1 MDGAGTQDVEVK
13 RSRRAARAAAAVLVT
28 LALPASAQIIDRE
41 YSLVGA
47 NVQKRASAVLA
58 LMGYS
63 LTPDVTT
70 GSLAISDTSSGD
82 PGFRLTTLGGGFTWS
97 RAFPLYLEGTAA
109 YSRYDPTFIASD
121 GQQTRP
127 IPVSWNSLAGTG
139 GIGWDFFLTDELR
152 IRPILNFSLGH
163 VESDAALLSR
173 IVENRIDREIDFV
186 RNGSLNAVGLGGSL
200 MLDYERYRPDYE
212 IDLELRYTNIHLRT
226 TSNASAVEG
235 SATTQ
240 SASLWSRW
248 RAPTGLTL
256 LDRPFRYVLEFSHS
270 RYFGDEAATLG
281 VEYLTA
287 LGAGFELDSSKY
299 PIFITRTRFLVR
311 YRFSP
316 HVHGTSVGLAVSF

>member
-1 MDGAGTQDVEVK
+1 MRRG
-13 RSRRAARAAAAVLVT
+13 RSAVWAAAAVLTV
-28 LALPASAQIIDRE
+28 LALPASAQPSAGEFTLI
-41 YSLVGA
+41 GA

-70 GSLAISDTSSGD
+70 GSLAINDTTAGD
-82 PGFRLTTLGGGFTWS
+82 PGFRLTTLGGGFTWG
-97 RAFPLYLEGTAA
+97 RDFPLYLEGTAA

-121 GQQTRP
+121 GQDTRP
-127 IPVSWNSLAGTG
+127 IPVSWNSVAGTG
-139 GIGWDFFLTDELR
+139 GIGWDFFLTPELR
-152 IRPILNFSLGH
+152 LRPILNFSIGH
-163 VESDAALLSR
+163 VASDAAVLTT
-173 IVENRIDREIDFV
+173 IVENRTDREIDFV

-200 MLDYERYRPDYE
+200 MLDYELYRPDYE
-212 IDLELRYTNIHLRT
+212 IDVELRYTNIHLRT
-226 TSNASAVEG
+226 TSRSSAVEG

-256 LDRPFRYVLEFSHS
+256 LGRPFRYVLEFSHS

-281 VEYLTA
+281 VEYLSA

-299 PIFITRTRFLVR
+299 PVFITRTRLLVR

-316 HVHGTSVGLAVSF
+316 EVHGTSVGLAVSF

>member
-1 MDGAGTQDVEVK
+1 M
-13 RSRRAARAAAAVLVT
+13 RSGRRAWCAAFAVLAA
-28 LALPASAQIIDRE
+28 LALPATAQQGDRGFE
-41 YSLVGA
+41 LIGA
-47 NVQKRASAVLA
+47 NVQKRANAVLA

-70 GSLAISDTSSGD
+70 GSLAINDASAGD

-97 RAFPLYLEGTAA
+97 RDFPLYLEGTAA

-139 GIGWDFFLTDELR
+139 GIGWDFFLSPEVR
-152 IRPILNFSLGH
+152 VRPILNFSLGH

-173 IVENRIDREIDFV
+173 IIENRTDREIDFV
-186 RNGSLNAVGLGGSL
+186 RSGSLNAVGLGGSL
-200 MLDYERYRPDYE
+200 MLDYELYKPDHE
-212 IDLELRYTNIHLRT
+212 IDVELRYTNIHLRT
-226 TSNASAVEG
+226 TSGSSAVEG

-299 PIFITRTRFLVR
+299 PIFITRSRLLVR

-316 HVHGTSVGLAVSF
+316 EVHGTSVGLAVSF